1 MAARVGPRR
10 PAGGRAGGG
19 VLRRG
24 PDRPSFGGGG
34 LLDHPWR
41 GPAPGGHRPVRACSE
56 HHGAP
61 PAEVRG
67 PSGGA
72 AGPAGGTGPADPRGT
87 GLPPRV
93 PVRLAPGPVVGGA
106 RPVGSGL
113 AFIAMAT
120 LVGRAGATRGA
131 VAIYFLPVVAL
142 TLGVLVR
149 RETVEWISLAGVAL
163 VLLGAYVTSR
173 RERAPEPSPEVGA

>member
-1 MAARVGPRR
+1 
-10 PAGGRAGGG
+10 
-19 VLRRG
+19 
-24 PDRPSFGGGG
+24 
-34 LLDHPWR
+34 
-41 GPAPGGHRPVRACSE
+41 
-56 HHGAP
+56 
-61 PAEVRG
+61 
-67 PSGGA
+67 
-72 AGPAGGTGPADPRGT
+72 
-87 GLPPRV
+87 
-93 PVRLAPGPVVGGA
+93 
-106 RPVGSGL
+106 
-113 AFIAMAT
+113 MAT